1 MLDKLAL
8 FGHLKSMG
16 GRTLSSLSAEE
27 IGAIAKGFGLH
38 VQISDELKAAGM
50 ALLAGKD
57 LNTVNDMI
65 QSPESVLQLVSLLKN
80 GVGEPEP
87 TIAEQQVEAMALT
100 LF

>member
-8 FGHLKSMG
+8 FGQLKSMG
-16 GRTLSSLSAEE
+16 GRTLDSLSAEE
-27 IGAIAKGFGLH
+27 IGGIAKAFGLR
-38 VQISDELKAAGM
+38 VPITDELKAAGM

-65 QSPESVLQLVSLLKN
+65 QSPESVMQLVSLLKN
-80 GVGEPEP
+80 GAGMSEP
-87 TIAEQQVEAMALT
+87 TIAEQQVDAMVLN